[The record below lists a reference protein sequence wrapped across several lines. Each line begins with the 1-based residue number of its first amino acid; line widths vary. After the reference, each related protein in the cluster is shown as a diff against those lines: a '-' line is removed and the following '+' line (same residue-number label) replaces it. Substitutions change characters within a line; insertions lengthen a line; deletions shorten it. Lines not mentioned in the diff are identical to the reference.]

1 MATSTVT
8 PVDTGALSTEKVSY
22 RAGIKTSTDATGKTV
37 VDKIQ
42 AKAASAKLGKRG
54 GPENWEKM
62 EDEGFTTISENEFTR
77 YTVKSL
83 DGFTHLVPNEAQQL
97 YILNAGLGYI
107 QNAKSNSMMVELV
120 DNAPEPTPVHANET
134 IDLREAINEE
144 PTRKML
150 SNEEKLQ
157 KLIAGLG
164 LAPDQIAALLLSA
177 AQTLGGDEEVEA

>member
-1 MATSTVT
+1 MATSTAT
-8 PVDTGALSTEKVSY
+8 IDTGALSTEKVSY
-22 RAGIKTSTDATGKTV
+22 RSGIKTSTDANGKTV
-37 VDKIQ
+37 VEKIQ
-42 AKAASAKLGKRG
+42 AKAASAKLGKRN

-62 EDEGFTTISENEFTR
+62 EDEGFTTFSENEFIR

-83 DGFTHLVPNEAQQL
+83 DGFVHLVPDAAQQL

-107 QNAKSNSMMVELV
+107 QNAKSNSMMVEMV

-164 LAPDQIAALLLSA
+164 LTPEQTAALLMSA
-177 AQTLGGDEEVEA
+177 AQTLGGEEEETA